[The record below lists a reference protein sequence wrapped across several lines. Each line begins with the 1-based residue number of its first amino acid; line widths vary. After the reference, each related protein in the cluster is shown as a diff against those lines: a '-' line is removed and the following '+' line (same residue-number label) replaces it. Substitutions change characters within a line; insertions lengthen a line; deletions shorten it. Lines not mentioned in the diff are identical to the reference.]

1 MHGTSVKRGKPA
13 LLLMRGKWT
22 VRSTRSMAGT
32 GGGKKR
38 TLAGNQPDRDCEII
52 SRESGQTSLWSLS
65 ARAFEELIKEGRQ
78 MTTETTEACASDPS
92 VGAPTGRPLDWHQ
105 INWRRAERTVRRLQ
119 IRIAQATQ
127 AGKWNKVKARPRLL
141 TRSFSGKALAVR
153 RVTEN
158 TGKRT
163 PGVDG
168 ETWKTPEQKMTAID
182 HLHQRGYHPQ
192 PLRRIYIPKSNGAQR
207 PLSIPTMHDRA
218 MQALYLL
225 ALDPVAE
232 TTADPNSY
240 GFRTARG
247 AADAIEACFIALCR
261 NDRAKWILEGD
272 IRSCFDKI
280 SHEWLVAH
288 IPLEKVML
296 KKWLKAGYPENHH
309 FHPTEEG
316 TPQGGIISPAVA
328 NMTLDGLER
337 LLASHFSKTSNGGR
351 RAKVNLIR
359 YADDFCVT
367 GSSKELLEQQVKPL
381 IEQFLKER
389 GVELSAE
396 KTVVTHIEQGFDFLG
411 QTVRKYQKG
420 KRPKFFITPSKKN
433 VKTFLRKIR
442 KRIKESRDLTAGEL
456 IAELN
461 PQIRGWALYHRHVV
475 SAAIYKAVD
484 HAIFQAIWKWARRRH
499 RNKPRRWVKDKYFP
513 DEGPNRWVFTGV
525 LKGEEGQVKVVRL
538 LAASSIRIE
547 RQTKIRAEAN
557 PYDPAW
563 ETYFEKRLD
572 VQMEARLKG
581 RRWLSHLWKEQNG
594 LCPICHQKITKITG
608 WHSHHLLW
616 RSKGGSDR
624 AENRVLLHPTCHQQ
638 VHSQG
643 ISVEKPR
650 PVTRAKPK
658 A

>member
-1 MHGTSVKRGKPA
+1 
-13 LLLMRGKWT
+13 
-22 VRSTRSMAGT
+22 
-32 GGGKKR
+32 
-38 TLAGNQPDRDCEII
+38 
-52 SRESGQTSLWSLS
+52 
-65 ARAFEELIKEGRQ
+65 
-78 MTTETTEACASDPS
+78 MTTETTKVKILDPS
-92 VGAPTGRPLDWHQ
+92 VGATTDRPQDWHQ

-127 AGKWNKVKARPRLL
+127 AGKWGKVKALQRLL

-168 ETWKTPEQKMTAID
+168 ATWKTPEQKMTALLT
-182 HLHQRGYHPQ
+182 LHQRGYRPQ
-192 PLRRIYIPKSNGAQR
+192 PLRRVYIPKSNGAQR

-232 TTADPNSY
+232 TMADSNSY
-240 GFRTARG
+240 RFRTARR

-261 NDRAKWILEGD
+261 NDRAEWILEGD
-272 IRSCFDKI
+272 IRSCFDRI

-288 IPLEKVML
+288 IPLEKVIL
-296 KKWLKAGYPENHH
+296 KKWLKAGYLENHH
-309 FHPTEEG
+309 FHATEEG
-316 TPQGGIISPAVA
+316 TPQGGIISPAIA

-337 LLASHFSKTSNGGR
+337 LLATHFPKKGR
-351 RAKVNLIR
+351 PETRAKVNLIR

-367 GSSKELLEQQVKPL
+367 GNSKELLEQEVKPL
-381 IEQFLKER
+381 IEQFLRER
-389 GVELSAE
+389 GLELSTE

-411 QTVRKYQKG
+411 QTVRKYRRG
-420 KRPKFFITPSKKN
+420 KRTKFFITPSKKS

-461 PQIRGWALYHRHVV
+461 PQIRGWVLYHCHVV
-475 SAAIYKAVD
+475 SKAIFHAVD

-499 RNKPRRWVKDKYFP
+499 WRKPRRWVKDKYFP

-547 RQTKIRAEAN
+547 RHTKIRAEAN
-557 PYDPAW
+557 PYNLAW

-572 VQMEARLKG
+572 VSMEARLKG
-581 RRWLSHLWKEQNG
+581 RRWLSHLWREQNG
-594 LCPICHQKITKITG
+594 LCPICNQKITKITG
-608 WHSHHLLW
+608 WHSHHILW
-616 RSKGGSDR
+616 RSKGGSDG
-624 AENRVLLHPTCHQQ
+624 AENRVLLHPNCHQQ

-643 ISVEKPR
+643 ITVEKPR
-650 PVTRAKPK
+650 PVTRADPK